1 MKRITFLFTTLLL
14 TVLFVAAGCGRKKT
28 SSPAPENAPA
38 EEVQQDMSQYMPNLE
53 MGTPAPGFEAP
64 DIAGNPVK
72 LSDFRGQYVV
82 LDFWATWCKDCR
94 AEMPAM
100 KQLYNDYGPKGV
112 QFLGVSFDTDI
123 QSLIDY
129 GVENEIAWLN
139 VCNKIKW
146 KENPISVAYDLHW
159 IPTMFLVKP
168 DGNLAAVCFHVS
180 DLRAKL
186 EEELAD

>member
-1 MKRITFLFTTLLL
+1 MYSQSPTNE
-14 TVLFVAAGCGRKKT
+14 KKLWYDYWC
-28 SSPAPENAPA
+28 SRNYEDFHVRYLY
-38 EEVQQDMSQYMPNLE
+38 EELEDIPQEVERLAYVTMTMDDDMHS
-53 MGTPAPGFEAP
+53 AH
-64 DIAGNPVK
+64 
-72 LSDFRGQYVV
+72 S
-82 LDFWATWCKDCR
+82 
-94 AEMPAM
+94 M

-159 IPTMFLVKP
+159 IPSMFLVKP

>member
-1 MKRITFLFTTLLL
+1 MKRITILFTALLL
-14 TVLFVAAGCGRKKT
+14 AVLFVAAGCGRKKA
-28 SSPAPENAPA
+28 SSPAPETPV
-38 EEVQQDMSQYMPNLE
+38 EEVQQDMSQYLPNLE
-53 MGTPAPGFEAP
+53 MGTPAPDFEAP

-159 IPTMFLVKP
+159 IPSMFLVKP

>member
-1 MKRITFLFTTLLL
+1 MKRITFLFTALLL
-14 TVLFVAAGCGRKKT
+14 AFLFVAGGCGRKKT
-28 SSPAPENAPA
+28 SSPAPEAPV
-38 EEVQQDMSQYMPNLE
+38 EEVQQDMSQYLPNLE
-53 MGTPAPGFEAP
+53 MGTPAPDFEAP
-64 DIAGNPVK
+64 DIAGHPVK

-159 IPTMFLVKP
+159 IPSMFLVKP

>member
-1 MKRITFLFTTLLL
+1 MKRITFLFTALLL
-14 TVLFVAAGCGRKKT
+14 AVLFVAAGCGRKKT
-28 SSPAPENAPA
+28 SAPAPENAPA
-38 EEVQQDMSQYMPNLE
+38 AEAQQDMSQYLPNLE
-53 MGTPAPGFEAP
+53 MGTPAPDFEAP
-64 DIAGNPVK
+64 DIADNPVK

-159 IPTMFLVKP
+159 IPSMFLVKP

>member
-1 MKRITFLFTTLLL
+1 MT
-14 TVLFVAAGCGRKKT
+14 
-28 SSPAPENAPA
+28 
-38 EEVQQDMSQYMPNLE
+38 
-53 MGTPAPGFEAP
+53 
-64 DIAGNPVK
+64 
-72 LSDFRGQYVV
+72 
-82 LDFWATWCKDCR
+82 
-94 AEMPAM
+94 AM

-159 IPTMFLVKP
+159 IPSMFLVKP